1 MKSSEKYNLSTTIVV
16 VRGLEQERK
25 KGLSKVW
32 YLGVEE
38 ETTSGDVDDA
48 PIILKIKKV
57 QRKT

>member
-32 YLGVEE
+32 YLG